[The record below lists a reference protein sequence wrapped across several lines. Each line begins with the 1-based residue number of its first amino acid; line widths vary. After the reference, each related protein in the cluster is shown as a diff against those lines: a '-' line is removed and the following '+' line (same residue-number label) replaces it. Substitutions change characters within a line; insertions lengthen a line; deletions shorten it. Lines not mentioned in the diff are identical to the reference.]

1 MTLEIDVDVNL
12 GSLSKLDSDV
22 VKENLR
28 LLNKEI
34 RKELLFLWYG
44 ELDE

>member
-1 MTLEIDVDVNL
+1 MVESFVRNGAWNKI
-12 GSLSKLDSDV
+12 DSDV

-34 RKELLFLWYG
+34 RRELLFLWYG